1 MVESLIRIL
10 FDGASALA
18 AGLFVYVALS
28 GLVSFGMW
36 VFQRRRP
43 KWLQHIERQQQ
54 RLQSANTKQG
64 NRISRI
70 VILGLTAGLGVKAA
84 FTGGWLVA
92 IFLIAMGC
100 AFYLYLGQRADS
112 LAREQVTDAVGEL
125 IAAYYS
131 AYLVIPTIFGA
142 LSEAIKVQPEQSRG
156 AQTNLFLQNAVQRAL
171 DAFGTGKTAEEVL
184 DQLDR
189 KVQNPYLS
197 QFIFILRH
205 TSESNQKEILN
216 TLRDLSN
223 RLDQRK
229 RLKDRSRVALA
240 LVSGTVRFLQAAN
253 GAVMALAVLA
263 PFWWNFYA
271 SSVSRQALLIIG
283 AMIALLGSWYFEN
296 QLTQL
301 RERVL

>member
-1 MVESLIRIL
+1 MFESLIRIL

-18 AGLFVYVALS
+18 AGLIGYVILSALA
-28 GLVSFGMW
+28 GFGQW
-36 VFQRRRP
+36 IFRRRRP
-43 KWLQHIERQQQ
+43 KWLQQMERQQK

-64 NRISRI
+64 NSIGRI
-70 VILGLTAGLGVKAA
+70 VVLAFGVGLGLKAA
-84 FTGGWLVA
+84 LTGGTLVA
-92 IFLIAMGC
+92 VFLICLGLAIY
-100 AFYLYLGQRADS
+100 FYLGQRAGS
-112 LAREQVTDAVGEL
+112 MAREQVTDAVSEL

-131 AYLVIPTIFGA
+131 AYLVIPTVFGA
-142 LSEAIKVQPEQSRG
+142 LSEAIKTQANP
-156 AQTNLFLQNAVQRAL
+156 FLQSAVQRAL
-171 DAFGTGKTAEEVL
+171 DAFGTGKTSEEVL

-189 KVQNPYLS
+189 EVQNPYLS
-197 QFIFILRH
+197 QFVFILRH
-205 TSESNQKEILN
+205 TSESNQKEILS

-263 PFWWNFYA
+263 PFWWGFY
-271 SSVSRQALLIIG
+271 SSSISRQSLLMIG
-283 AMIALLGSWYFEN
+283 GTIAILGSWYFEN

>member
-1 MVESLIRIL
+1 V
-10 FDGASALA
+10 
-18 AGLFVYVALS
+18 
-28 GLVSFGMW
+28 
-36 VFQRRRP
+36 
-43 KWLQHIERQQQ
+43 
-54 RLQSANTKQG
+54 
-64 NRISRI
+64 
-70 VILGLTAGLGVKAA
+70 GLGVKAA
-84 FTGGWLVA
+84 LTGGWLVA
-92 IFLIAMGC
+92 IFLIAVGC
-100 AFYLYLGQRADS
+100 ALYLYLGQRAGS
-112 LAREQVTDAVGEL
+112 MAREQVTDAVGEL

-142 LSEAIKVQPEQSRG
+142 LSEAIKT
-156 AQTNLFLQNAVQRAL
+156 QTNPFLQNAVQHAL

-189 KVQNPYLS
+189 EVQNPYLS
-197 QFIFILRH
+197 QFVFILRH

-271 SSVSRQALLIIG
+271 SSVSRQALLMIG
-283 AMIALLGSWYFEN
+283 GTIALLGSWYFEN

>member
-1 MVESLIRIL
+1 MFESIVRIL

-18 AGLFVYVALS
+18 AGLSVYVALS
-28 GLVSFGMW
+28 VLVGFGQW

-43 KWLQHIERQQQ
+43 KWLRQLERQQKH
-54 RLQSANTKQG
+54 LQAVYPKKG
-64 NRISRI
+64 NNISRT
-70 VILGLTAGLGVKAA
+70 VILGLAVGLGVKAA
-84 FTGGWLVA
+84 LTGG
-92 IFLIAMGC
+92 ILIAVFFIGLGL
-100 AFYLYLGQRADS
+100 ALYLYLGQRAGS
-112 LAREQVTDAVGEL
+112 MAREQVTDAVGDL

-131 AYLVIPTIFGA
+131 AYLVIPTVFGA
-142 LSEAIKVQPEQSRG
+142 LSEAIKT
-156 AQTNLFLQNAVQRAL
+156 QTNPFLQNAVQHAL

-189 KVQNPYLS
+189 EVQNPYLS
-197 QFIFILRH
+197 QFVFILRH

-271 SSVSRQALLIIG
+271 SSVSRQALLMIG
-283 AMIALLGSWYFEN
+283 GTIAILGSWYFEN

>member
-1 MVESLIRIL
+1 VVELLVRIL

-18 AGLFVYVALS
+18 AGLLTYVALS
-28 GLVSFGMW
+28 GLISFGQW
-36 VFQRRRP
+36 VLQRRRP
-43 KWLQHIERQQQ
+43 RWLQQIERQQKH
-54 RLQSANTKQG
+54 LPLVNTKQG
-64 NRISRI
+64 NSISRI
-70 VILGLTAGLGVKAA
+70 VILGLAVGLGVKAA
-84 FTGGWLVA
+84 LTGGWLVA
-92 IFLIAMGC
+92 IFLIVVGC
-100 AFYLYLGQRADS
+100 ALYLYLGQRAGS

-131 AYLVIPTIFGA
+131 AYLVIPTVFGA
-142 LSEAIKVQPEQSRG
+142 LSEAIKT
-156 AQTNLFLQNAVQRAL
+156 QTNPFLQNAVQRAL
-171 DAFGTGKTAEEVL
+171 DAFGTGKTTEEVL
-184 DQLDR
+184 EQLDR
-189 KVQNPYLS
+189 DVQNPYLS
-197 QFIFILRH
+197 QFVFILRH

-271 SSVSRQALLIIG
+271 SSVSRQALLMVG
-283 AMIALLGSWYFEN
+283 GTIALLGSWYFEN

>member
-1 MVESLIRIL
+1 MLESVIRIL

-18 AGLFVYVALS
+18 AGLIAYVVLS
-28 GLVSFGMW
+28 SLVGFGQW
-36 VFQRRRP
+36 IFRRRRP
-43 KWLQHIERQQQ
+43 KWLVQIEQQQ
-54 RLQSANTKQG
+54 KRLQSANTKQG
-64 NRISRI
+64 NSIGRII
-70 VILGLTAGLGVKAA
+70 VLAFGVGLGLKAA
-84 FTGGWLVA
+84 LTGGILIAV
-92 IFLIAMGC
+92 FLIALGFAM
-100 AFYLYLGQRADS
+100 YLYLGQRAGS
-112 LAREQVTDAVGEL
+112 MAREQVTDAVSEL

-131 AYLVIPTIFGA
+131 AYLVIPTVFGA
-142 LSEAIKVQPEQSRG
+142 LSEAVKT
-156 AQTNLFLQNAVQRAL
+156 QTNLFLQSAVQRSL
-171 DAFGTGKTAEEVL
+171 DAFGTGKTSEEVL

-189 KVQNPYLS
+189 EVQNPYLS
-197 QFIFILRH
+197 QFAFILRH

-253 GAVMALAVLA
+253 GAVMALAVFA
-263 PFWWNFYA
+263 PFWWDFYA
-271 SSVSRQALLIIG
+271 SSISRQSLLMIG
-283 AMIALLGSWYFEN
+283 GTIAILGSWYFEN

>member
-1 MVESLIRIL
+1 MIELLVHIL

-18 AGLFVYVALS
+18 AGLLTYVALS
-28 GLVSFGMW
+28 GLVSFGQW

-43 KWLQHIERQQQ
+43 RWLQQIERQQKH
-54 RLQSANTKQG
+54 LPLVNTKQG
-64 NRISRI
+64 NSISRI
-70 VILGLTAGLGVKAA
+70 VILGLAVGLGVKAA
-84 FTGGWLVA
+84 LTGGWLVA
-92 IFLIAMGC
+92 IFLIAVGC
-100 AFYLYLGQRADS
+100 ALYLYLGQRAGS

-131 AYLVIPTIFGA
+131 AYLVIPTVFGA
-142 LSEAIKVQPEQSRG
+142 LSEAIKT
-156 AQTNLFLQNAVQRAL
+156 QTNPFLQNAVQRAL
-171 DAFGTGKTAEEVL
+171 DAFGTGKTTEEVL
-184 DQLDR
+184 EQLDR
-189 KVQNPYLS
+189 DVQNPYLS
-197 QFIFILRH
+197 QFVFILRH

-271 SSVSRQALLIIG
+271 SSVSRQALLMIG
-283 AMIALLGSWYFEN
+283 GTIALLGSWYFEN

>member
-28 GLVSFGMW
+28 VLVSFGQW
-36 VFQRRRP
+36 VFRRRRP
-43 KWLQHIERQQQ
+43 KWLQQMERQQQ

-64 NRISRI
+64 NHVSRI
-70 VILGLTAGLGVKAA
+70 VILGLAVGLGVKAA
-84 FTGGWLVA
+84 LTGG
-92 IFLIAMGC
+92 ILIAVFFIGLGL
-100 AFYLYLGQRADS
+100 ALYLYLGQRAGS
-112 LAREQVTDAVGEL
+112 MAREQVTDAVGEL

-131 AYLVIPTIFGA
+131 AYLVIPTVFGA
-142 LSEAIKVQPEQSRG
+142 LSEAIKT
-156 AQTNLFLQNAVQRAL
+156 QTNLFLQNAVQHAL

-189 KVQNPYLS
+189 EVQNPYLS
-197 QFIFILRH
+197 QFVFILRH

-283 AMIALLGSWYFEN
+283 GMIALLGSWYFEN

>member
-1 MVESLIRIL
+1 MVELLVRIL

-18 AGLFVYVALS
+18 AGLLTYVALS
-28 GLVSFGMW
+28 GLVSFGQW

-43 KWLQHIERQQQ
+43 RWLQQIERQQKH
-54 RLQSANTKQG
+54 LPLVNTKQG
-64 NRISRI
+64 NSISRI
-70 VILGLTAGLGVKAA
+70 VILGLAVGLGVKAA
-84 FTGGWLVA
+84 LTGGWLVA
-92 IFLIAMGC
+92 IFLIAVGC
-100 AFYLYLGQRADS
+100 ALYLYLGQRAGS

-131 AYLVIPTIFGA
+131 AYLVIPTVFGA
-142 LSEAIKVQPEQSRG
+142 LSEAIKT
-156 AQTNLFLQNAVQRAL
+156 QTNPFVQNAMQHAL
-171 DAFGTGKTAEEVL
+171 DAFGTGKTTEEVL
-184 DQLDR
+184 EQLDR
-189 KVQNPYLS
+189 DVQNPYLS
-197 QFIFILRH
+197 QFVFILRH

-271 SSVSRQALLIIG
+271 SSVSRQVLLMVG
-283 AMIALLGSWYFEN
+283 GTIALLGSWYFEN

>member
-1 MVESLIRIL
+1 MFESAIRIL

-18 AGLFVYVALS
+18 AGLSVYVVLS
-28 GLVSFGMW
+28 IIAGFGQW
-36 VFQRRRP
+36 VLRRRRP
-43 KWLQHIERQQQ
+43 KWLEHLERQQK

-64 NRISRI
+64 NRIGRI
-70 VILGLTAGLGVKAA
+70 VVLAFGVGLGLKAA
-84 FTGGWLVA
+84 LTGGILVA
-92 IFLIAMGC
+92 VFMICLGLALYF
-100 AFYLYLGQRADS
+100 YLGQRAGS
-112 LAREQVTDAVGEL
+112 MAREQVTDAVSDL

-131 AYLVIPTIFGA
+131 AYLVIPTVFGA
-142 LSEAIKVQPEQSRG
+142 LSEANKT
-156 AQTNLFLQNAVQRAL
+156 QTNPSLQSAVQRAL
-171 DAFGTGKTAEEVL
+171 DAFGTGKTSEEVL

-189 KVQNPYLS
+189 EVQNPYLS
-197 QFIFILRH
+197 QFAFILRH

-263 PFWWNFYA
+263 PFWWDYYA
-271 SSVSRQALLIIG
+271 SSISHQSLLMIG
-283 AMIALLGSWYFEN
+283 GTIAILGSWYFEN

>member
-1 MVESLIRIL
+1 MFESIVRIL

-18 AGLFVYVALS
+18 AGLSVYVALS
-28 GLVSFGMW
+28 VLVGFGQW

-43 KWLQHIERQQQ
+43 KWLRQLERQQKH
-54 RLQSANTKQG
+54 LQAVYPKKG
-64 NRISRI
+64 NNISRT
-70 VILGLTAGLGVKAA
+70 VILGLAVGLGVKAA
-84 FTGGWLVA
+84 LTGGILIA
-92 IFLIAMGC
+92 IFFIGLGLAL
-100 AFYLYLGQRADS
+100 YLYLGQRAGS
-112 LAREQVTDAVGEL
+112 MAREQVTDAVGDL

-131 AYLVIPTIFGA
+131 AYLVIPTVFGA
-142 LSEAIKVQPEQSRG
+142 LSEAIKT
-156 AQTNLFLQNAVQRAL
+156 QTNPFLQNAVQHAL

-189 KVQNPYLS
+189 EVQNPYLS
-197 QFIFILRH
+197 QFVFILRH

-271 SSVSRQALLIIG
+271 SSVSRQALLMIG
-283 AMIALLGSWYFEN
+283 GTIAILGSWYFEN

>member
-1 MVESLIRIL
+1 MIELLVRIL
-10 FDGASALA
+10 FDGASALV
-18 AGLFVYVALS
+18 AGLLTYVALS
-28 GLVSFGMW
+28 GLISFVRWML
-36 VFQRRRP
+36 QRRRP
-43 KWLQHIERQQQ
+43 RWLQQIERQQKH
-54 RLQSANTKQG
+54 LPLVNTKQG
-64 NRISRI
+64 NSISRI
-70 VILGLTAGLGVKAA
+70 VILGLAVGLGVKAA
-84 FTGGWLVA
+84 LTGGWLVA
-92 IFLIAMGC
+92 IFLIAVGC
-100 AFYLYLGQRADS
+100 ALYLYLGQRAGS

-131 AYLVIPTIFGA
+131 AYLVIPTVFGA
-142 LSEAIKVQPEQSRG
+142 LSEAIKT
-156 AQTNLFLQNAVQRAL
+156 QTNPFLQNAVQRAL
-171 DAFGTGKTAEEVL
+171 DAFGTGKTTEEVL
-184 DQLDR
+184 EQLDR
-189 KVQNPYLS
+189 DVQNPYLS
-197 QFIFILRH
+197 QFVFILRH

-271 SSVSRQALLIIG
+271 SSVSRQALLMIG
-283 AMIALLGSWYFEN
+283 GTIALLGSWYFEN

>member
-1 MVESLIRIL
+1 MFESIIRIL

-18 AGLFVYVALS
+18 AGLSMNVVLS
-28 GLVSFGMW
+28 VLVSFGQW

-43 KWLQHIERQQQ
+43 RWLGQLERHQK
-54 RLQSANTKQG
+54 RLPSAYPKQG
-64 NRISRI
+64 NDIGRV
-70 VILGLTAGLGVKAA
+70 VILALAVGLGLKAA
-84 FTGGWLVA
+84 LTGGLIVA
-92 IFLIAMGC
+92 IFLIAMGL
-100 AFYLYLGQRADS
+100 ALYFYLGQQAGS
-112 LAREQVTDAVGEL
+112 MAREQVSDAVGEL

-131 AYLVIPTIFGA
+131 AYLVIPTVFGA
-142 LSEAIKVQPEQSRG
+142 LSEAIKT
-156 AQTNLFLQNAVQRAL
+156 QTNLFLQNAVQHAL

-184 DQLDR
+184 DQLDHD
-189 KVQNPYLS
+189 VQNPYMS
-197 QFIFILRH
+197 QFVFILRH
-205 TSESNQKEILN
+205 TSESNQREILN

-263 PFWWNFYA
+263 PFWWSFYA
-271 SSVSRQALLIIG
+271 SSVSRQALLMIG
-283 AMIALLGSWYFEN
+283 GTISLLGSWYFEN
-296 QLTQL
+296 QLMQL

>member
-1 MVESLIRIL
+1 MFESIVRIL

-18 AGLFVYVALS
+18 AGLSVYVALS
-28 GLVSFGMW
+28 VLVGFGQW

-43 KWLQHIERQQQ
+43 KWLRQLERQQKH
-54 RLQSANTKQG
+54 LQAVYPKKG
-64 NRISRI
+64 NNISRT
-70 VILGLTAGLGVKAA
+70 VILGLAVGLGVKAA
-84 FTGGWLVA
+84 LTGG
-92 IFLIAMGC
+92 ILIAVFFIGLGL
-100 AFYLYLGQRADS
+100 ALHLYLGQRAGS
-112 LAREQVTDAVGEL
+112 MAREQVTDAVGDL

-131 AYLVIPTIFGA
+131 AYLVIPTVFGA
-142 LSEAIKVQPEQSRG
+142 LSEAIKT
-156 AQTNLFLQNAVQRAL
+156 QTNPFLQNAVQHAL

-189 KVQNPYLS
+189 EVQNPYLS
-197 QFIFILRH
+197 QFVFILRH

-271 SSVSRQALLIIG
+271 SSVSRQALLMIG
-283 AMIALLGSWYFEN
+283 GTIAILGSWYFEN

>member
-1 MVESLIRIL
+1 VK
-10 FDGASALA
+10 A
-18 AGLFVYVALS
+18 A
-28 GLVSFGMW
+28 
-36 VFQRRRP
+36 
-43 KWLQHIERQQQ
+43 
-54 RLQSANTKQG
+54 
-64 NRISRI
+64 
-70 VILGLTAGLGVKAA
+70 LTAGL
-84 FTGGWLVA
+84 LVA

-100 AFYLYLGQRADS
+100 ALYLYLGQRAGS
-112 LAREQVTDAVGEL
+112 MAREQVTDAVGEL

-131 AYLVIPTIFGA
+131 AYLVIPTVFGA
-142 LSEAIKVQPEQSRG
+142 LSEAIKT
-156 AQTNLFLQNAVQRAL
+156 QTNPFLQNAVQHAL

-189 KVQNPYLS
+189 EVQNPYLS
-197 QFIFILRH
+197 QFVFILRH

-216 TLRDLSN
+216 TLRDSSN

-271 SSVSRQALLIIG
+271 SSVSRQALLMIG
-283 AMIALLGSWYFEN
+283 ATIALLGSWYFEN

>member
-1 MVESLIRIL
+1 MLESIVRIL

-28 GLVSFGMW
+28 VLGGFGQW

-43 KWLQHIERQQQ
+43 KWLRQLERQQK
-54 RLQSANTKQG
+54 RLQSANAKQG
-64 NRISRI
+64 NSISRI
-70 VILGLTAGLGVKAA
+70 VILGLAVGLGVKAA
-84 FTGGWLVA
+84 LTGG
-92 IFLIAMGC
+92 ILIAVFFIGLGC
-100 AFYLYLGQRADS
+100 ALYLYLGQRAGS
-112 LAREQVTDAVGEL
+112 MAREQVTDAVGDL
-125 IAAYYS
+125 VAAYYS
-131 AYLVIPTIFGA
+131 AYLVIPTVFGA
-142 LSEAIKVQPEQSRG
+142 LSEAIKT
-156 AQTNLFLQNAVQRAL
+156 QTNLFLQNAVQHAL

-189 KVQNPYLS
+189 EVQNPYLS
-197 QFIFILRH
+197 QFVFILRH

-271 SSVSRQALLIIG
+271 SSVSRQALLMIG
-283 AMIALLGSWYFEN
+283 GTIALLGSWYFEN

>member
-1 MVESLIRIL
+1 MFESIVRIL

-18 AGLFVYVALS
+18 AGLFAYVALS
-28 GLVSFGMW
+28 VLVSFVQW
-36 VFQRRRP
+36 VFRRRP
-43 KWLQHIERQQQ
+43 KWLQQMERQQIPVLK
-54 RLQSANTKQG
+54 RGAMQSVNPKQG
-64 NRISRI
+64 NSISRI
-70 VILGLTAGLGVKAA
+70 VILGLAVGLGVKAA
-84 FTGGWLVA
+84 LTGGLLVA
-92 IFLIAMGC
+92 IFLIAIGC
-100 AFYLYLGQRADS
+100 ALYLHLGQRAGS
-112 LAREQVTDAVGEL
+112 MAREQVTDAVGEL

-131 AYLVIPTIFGA
+131 AYLVIPTVFGA
-142 LSEAIKVQPEQSRG
+142 LSEAIKT
-156 AQTNLFLQNAVQRAL
+156 QTNLFLQNAVQHAL

-189 KVQNPYLS
+189 EVQNPYLS
-197 QFIFILRH
+197 QFVFILRH
-205 TSESNQKEILN
+205 TSESNQKETLN

-271 SSVSRQALLIIG
+271 SSVSRQALLMIG
-283 AMIALLGSWYFEN
+283 GTIALLGSWYFEN